1 MLQGLQSLKVQQQV
15 EMLQVF
21 TGLETANRY
30 KVLDSNGNDLMFAY
44 EESGFLGRQFLGGHR
59 PLTLNF
65 IDGEGR
71 SLMVA
76 KRKFFWFFSHLD
88 FYSPEGSPLGSMV
101 RRFKI
106 IGRRF
111 DVYDDQEQVGSI
123 HGPMLRPNTFWLRRD
138 GNELAKITKRWSGL
152 SREMFT
158 AADTFSVEFT
168 DRMASEPLRWL
179 ILGSALAIDLDFFER
194 RGRRGVGFGAF
205 SAAGPGSGGFSG
217 RGRG

>member
-1 MLQGLQSLKVQQQV
+1 MLQGLESLSVQQQV

-30 KVLDSNGNDLMFAY
+30 RVVDPNGNELMFTY
-44 EESGFLGRQFLGGHR
+44 EESGFLGRQFLGGRR

-65 IDGEGR
+65 IDGKGQR
-71 SLMVA
+71 LMVA

-88 FYSPEGSPLGSMV
+88 FYSPEGSLLGSMV
-101 RRFKI
+101 RRFKA
-106 IGRRF
+106 IGRQF

-123 HGPMLRPNTFWLRRD
+123 HGPMLRPNTFWFRRD

-168 DRMASEPLRWL
+168 DQMASEPLRWL
-179 ILGSALAIDLDFFER
+179 ILGAAMAIDLDFFER
-194 RGRRGVGFGAF
+194 RGRRGVGFGALSLLF
-205 SAAGPGSGGFSG
+205 
-217 RGRG
+217 RR